1 MRRIIILILCCTLLS
16 GVVYA
21 DNRAETVRNT
31 TTVLTDGSAKV
42 TLAVELTLDDPVKD
56 LTFPLPRGADAV
68 TLNGTPVEAVPSR
81 SNPGVVL
88 VDLSHLDGAE
98 GARTLTFTYTLPAL
112 VAFDEAASDAAERDL
127 LLQVPLLSGFDYPV
141 KAMSFSITLPDGV
154 EGIPNFYSGYFLQS
168 IESDLNYNF
177 TKGVIS
183 GSVTETM
190 KDKETLVMTMKVT
203 QEQFPDLV
211 IIENEENLHL
221 YAMSAMTGLALVF
234 WILFLPSLPVY
245 PRRRTTPP
253 VGIHAGEIGSR
264 LTMVGAD
271 LTMMVFHWAQLGYIR
286 IIPDRRDSVWLHKCM
301 EMGNERSPFEV
312 KCFNQLFGRN
322 RSVEGTGSRYARL
335 WQSVR
340 GTLDCREQITLG
352 GLGARG
358 VFRFL
363 AMLVSTL
370 AGLSM
375 GANLLEEG
383 PWRIVL
389 AIALAL
395 TGSFAAWKIQAGFMS
410 LHLRHRDAIPMS
422 LVCCVVWLLAGL
434 LTHRP
439 IAGLFSTAVQILA
452 GIFTIWGGRRTMPG
466 WHLACE
472 VLGLRHYLA
481 APRRSE
487 IKEELARNPDYFFEM
502 IPYAMAFGVDAA
514 FAKRFGRR
522 ILPQCSYLDADRASK
537 RSARDWALIMRQTA
551 KKLDDAGKRANTY
564 RKRR

>member
-1 MRRIIILILCCTLLS
+1 MRRIIILVLCCALLV

-21 DNRAETVRNT
+21 DNRADSVRNT
-31 TTVLTDGSAKV
+31 TTVLTDGSARVSV
-42 TLAVELTLDDPVKD
+42 TVSITLDNGVKG
-56 LTFPLPRGADAV
+56 LTFPLPSTADAV
-68 TLNGTPVEAVPSR
+68 TLNGTPVETKASRTNPS
-81 SNPGVVL
+81 VVL
-88 VDLSHLDGAE
+88 VDLSYLDGVTGTQA
-98 GARTLTFTYTLPAL
+98 LNFSYTLPAL
-112 VAFDEAASDAAERDL
+112 VAFDDEDSSAADRDL

-141 KAMSFSITLPDGV
+141 KSMNFSITLPDGV
-154 EGIPNFYSGYFLQS
+154 DGIPDFYSGYFLQS

-190 KDKETLVMTMKVT
+190 KDKETLIMTMKVT

-221 YAMSAMTGLALVF
+221 YAMSAMAGIALVF
-234 WILFLPSLPVY
+234 WLLFLPSLPVI
-245 PRRRTTPP
+245 PRRRTAPP

-264 LTMVGAD
+264 LTMEGGD
-271 LTMMVFHWAQLGYIR
+271 LTMMVFHWAQLGYLR
-286 IIPDRRDSVWLHKCM
+286 IVPDKRGGVWLHKRM
-301 EMGNERSPFEV
+301 EMGNERSPFEI

-322 RSVEGTGSRYARL
+322 ISVEGTGSRYARL
-335 WQSVR
+335 WQSVSR
-340 GTLDCREQITLG
+340 TLDCSEQITRG

-370 AGLSM
+370 AGTSM
-375 GANLLEEG
+375 GANLIEEG
-383 PWRIVL
+383 PWKIVL
-389 AIALAL
+389 AVAMALL
-395 TGSFAAWKIQAGFMS
+395 GSCTAWKIQAGFMK
-410 LHLRHRDAIPMS
+410 LHLRHRDAFPGGMICCLLWLVAS
-422 LVCCVVWLLAGL
+422 LF
-434 LTHRP
+434 TDRP

-452 GIFTIWGGRRTMPG
+452 GIFTTWGGRRTMPG
-466 WHLACE
+466 WHTACE

-481 APRRSE
+481 APRRDE
-487 IKEELARNPDYFFEM
+487 IREELNRNPDYFFEM

-537 RSARDWALIMRQTA
+537 RNARDWALIMRQTA